1 MITLRSCEVVVCY
14 SILKRLHGIV
24 LGQFNQQVVRAAVTY
39 SKADFVRE
47 MSRVGGVVRC
57 TEGYIRREAQGLHM
71 GHVVYTGGTG
81 QGYEPVMM
89 GYSGGSCI
97 SSGSTI
103 GLPPLLRKVTTCARL
118 KLISIHNKIHT
129 LLLVRSYS
137 RYTNDTICS
146 SSEPRFS
153 PFWPAVEQ
161 KSTTRCEPDMPWVI
175 MVCDGPWGV
184 FSRRLF
190 SGFLNWDPHY
200 THWHL
205 TQVTTQCFQVFLSG
219 GECHYSGS
227 ACRLR
232 VVVKVVW
239 PCALF
244 SWVYHHH
251 VHLQRRRGS
260 PPPYPSSCVSART
273 HSPPIGPTTWPPLID
288 KVCAACTLTQ
298 VVCTHTYTYV
308 ASTPPP
314 PGLSTLNEM
323 SPQIRLVYDVAG
335 HGIRPL
341 SLQNVQVCRVPM
353 PTLIATFTSRSPELG
368 KTENCRAVTAVLTVR
383 RRYLLIQKLTDF
395 QYDKNKHSLVI
406 KRLWNKRKHIS
417 CKQTTWRPILS

>member
-1 MITLRSCEVVVCY
+1 MCY

-24 LGQFNQQVVRAAVTY
+24 LGQFNQQVVRAAVTC
-39 SKADFVRE
+39 SKPDFVRE

-175 MVCDGPWGV
+175 MVCDGPLGCLFTETFQWFSKLGPPLHPLTPHTSDNPV
-184 FSRRLF
+184 FPSF
-190 SGFLNWDPHY
+190 SFWWRVSLQWVCVSSPCCCEGS
-200 THWHL
+200 
-205 TQVTTQCFQVFLSG
+205 VTVCSVFLG
-219 GECHYSGS
+219 IPP
-227 ACRLR
+227 
-232 VVVKVVW
+232 
-239 PCALF
+239 PCALTEEEG
-244 SWVYHHH
+244 
-251 VHLQRRRGS
+251 L
-260 PPPYPSSCVSART
+260 PPPPV
-273 HSPPIGPTTWPPLID
+273 PLLL
-288 KVCAACTLTQ
+288 CQ
-298 VVCTHTYTYV
+298 CTHTQPAYWPDYLAASNWQGVRGLYTHTGSLY
-308 ASTPPP
+308 THLYIRGIHPPPPP

-395 QYDKNKHSLVI
+395 
-406 KRLWNKRKHIS
+406 R
-417 CKQTTWRPILS
+417 